1 MTALHVFFLQER
13 SKLTDFCLMDR
24 KPSGE
29 LTTVVNSFADLS
41 RNAFPLGLAL
51 LVVLFI
57 FLRENLVMVFV

>member
-1 MTALHVFFLQER
+1 MDDSDSPPRVLFAKK

-57 FLRENLVMVFV
+57 FLRKIW